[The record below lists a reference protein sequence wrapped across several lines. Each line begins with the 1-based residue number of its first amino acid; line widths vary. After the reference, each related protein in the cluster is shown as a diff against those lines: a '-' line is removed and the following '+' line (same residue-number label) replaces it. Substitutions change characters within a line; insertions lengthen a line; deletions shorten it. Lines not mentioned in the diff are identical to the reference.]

1 MQTNW
6 QLEKYFYNSISDKNL
21 TQDIEN
27 LTKLVESF
35 IYEYKGK
42 ITDLNTLEMKTFL
55 EKEAD
60 LSSKF
65 TKIFFYLSYLQSL
78 DTQNQE
84 VLKKNGEMEI
94 LATKLSN
101 DLLFISQELKEMGYE
116 KLIEISKQ
124 KELSDYQNYFYQT
137 AENIKYLL
145 DEKTEKALNLAS
157 LSGGNAFVKLYE
169 ELTGSFEF
177 RLSPEIAKI
186 LNKSEMVTFEEIWSL
201 KMHTKE
207 EVRKASVESINEVF
221 GSLANQIVLGNTYNS
236 VVKDWSSQKQIRGF
250 ETVMS
255 KRNISEEMPNE
266 VIDLLLSTTK
276 ENYHIYQRFLKIKA
290 KFLGYEKFKTWNLSA
305 PISDVETK
313 IEFEKGVKIVQEVLE
328 NFDSEFAKFFV
339 EMFESGRVDVFP
351 KKGKRGGAFASYEKN
366 FHSFVMLNYTDTVT
380 DVSTIA
386 HEIGHAFHGYLS
398 QKQPQQVYDSVLCLA
413 ETASVFTETLL
424 ANKLLEVLETKMEK
438 ANFLNDYLGGIMATI
453 FTQVRYVSFEKEIH
467 ESIDSGKDLNYQDFN
482 KIWRQ
487 KTAEQYGGMVEF
499 SLSEDKDIGWS
510 VIPHIFHTPFY
521 CYSYAFGN
529 LLSLSLFSQ
538 YQKEGASFIPKY
550 KEILSKGSSQTPYN
564 MLIENGIDIKS
575 KDFYENGFLA
585 ISKLLDEFEELA
597 G

>member
-6 QLEKYFYNSISDKNL
+6 QLDKYFYNSLSDKNL

-42 ITDLNTLEMKTFL
+42 IADLNTLEMKLFL

-65 TKIFFYLSYLQSL
+65 TKIFLYLNYLQSL

-84 VLKKNGEMEI
+84 VLKKSGEMEI

-124 KELSDYQNYFYQT
+124 PELSDYENYFYQT

-169 ELTGSFEF
+169 ELTGSFQF
-177 RLSPEIAKI
+177 RLPPEIAKI

-207 EVRKASVESINEVF
+207 EVRKASVESVNEVF
-221 GSLANQIVLGNTYNS
+221 GTTANQIVLGNTYNS
-236 VVKDWSSQKQIRGF
+236 VVKDWSAQKQIRGF

-290 KFLGYEKFKTWNLSA
+290 KFLGYQKFQTWNLSA
-305 PISDVETK
+305 PLSQIETK

-339 EMFESGRVDVFP
+339 EMFESSRVDVFP
-351 KKGKRGGAFASYEKN
+351 KKGKRGGAFASYEKD
-366 FHSFVMLNYTDTVT
+366 FASFVMLNYTDTVS

-424 ANKLLEVLETKMEK
+424 ANKLLEILKTKMEK

-487 KTAEQYGGMVEF
+487 KTAEQYGEMVEF
-499 SLSEDKDIGWS
+499 SLPEDKDIGWS

-585 ISKLLDEFEELA
+585 ISKLLDEFEELS